1 MKNKINLNRKT
12 FAILCIALALLIAVT
27 YFVIQQSRVHTETP
41 TKEIPA
47 DTERVSDDSET
58 DNEIDTENNEID
70 NIDISFES
78 IETDEVTEPDE
89 TTVEV
94 LYDETA
100 YEEPTYNYE
109 ETYSETYGQEDPYT
123 PYVYPAVEV
132 ALTDDEVYRLAALV
146 QFEADALYECKT
158 AITSLFINRMVFYNM
173 SFWDT
178 LNAPGQ
184 FVTDWGT
191 LPYAEPDEETLRA
204 VNDVLNNGTTIPRYV
219 MFYKIEG
226 YHDWGDHVGWGV
238 IGTTY
243 FSYSA
248 ADRAYIEQNWN

>member
-1 MKNKINLNRKT
+1 MENKISLNRKIFVT
-12 FAILCIALALLIAVT
+12 LCITLALLIAVT

-41 TKEIPA
+41 TQEIPA

-58 DNEIDTENNEID
+58 NNEIGTENSEID
-70 NIDISFES
+70 NIDISFEP
-78 IETDEVTEPDE
+78 IETDEVAEPEE
-89 TTVEV
+89 TVVEI

-109 ETYSETYGQEDPYT
+109 ETYSETYGQEDPYV

-158 AITSLFINRMVFYNM
+158 AIASLFINRMVFYDM

-184 FVTDWGT
+184 FVTGWGT

-226 YHDWGDHVGWGV
+226 YHDWGDQVAWGV

-243 FSYSA
+243 FSYSYA
-248 ADRAYIEQNWN
+248 HRIQIEDIY